1 MEYIPSKIENE
12 FMDKITKELKKYE
25 NLSDLEKAYYVY
37 YRFCQFY
44 VRNDAFYYGYD
55 SKAINEQYTKQTEED
70 RKATC
75 YQENACIAIC
85 LNRIGIN
92 AGFLKTEIQHHVDGY
107 FCLKSGQI
115 YFYDAAS
122 DLVRAKTGRILRKF
136 GIDLKTLRSTRSRE
150 YIEYIRNKFAED
162 GINIDENKAEY
173 LTEDEI
179 KNIDKNL
186 NFKTLGIFTNDFY
199 KTLEELLNNEEYMRT
214 KFSTRD
220 KGKQLEQLVDII
232 NTHKVPNDTEFNT
245 DYSTGSAIYMKIFSM
260 FPSNFC
266 EIFDGY
272 EKKQNA
278 GKERKFFIIK
288 KEDGIVIYEFD
299 EEISKLKKVNP
310 KELEDKPIYNSRRY
324 KGFRRLTDEERK
336 IGYFIKEVDKS
347 RISMEH

>member
-162 GINIDENKAEY
+162 GITPLEMAAAYATVANDGVYIEPTFYTAITNAKGRNIIEAKQNTKRVFSKEVAY
-173 LTEDEI
+173 VV
-179 KNIDKNL
+179 K
-186 NFKTLGIFTNDFY
+186 
-199 KTLEELLNNEEYMRT
+199 ELL
-214 KFSTRD
+214 
-220 KGKQLEQLVDII
+220 KQQ
-232 NTHKVPNDTEFNT
+232 
-245 DYSTGSAIYMKIFSM
+245 
-260 FPSNFC
+260 
-266 EIFDGY
+266 
-272 EKKQNA
+272 
-278 GKERKFFIIK
+278 IK
-288 KEDGIVIYEFD
+288 
-299 EEISKLKKVNP
+299 
-310 KELEDKPIYNSRRY
+310 
-324 KGFRRLTDEERK
+324 
-336 IGYFIKEVDKS
+336 
-347 RISMEH
+347 